1 MTFPFALKVGLR
13 KGEKDELALLCKKP
27 LQSLIME
34 KKKPNNNKQTHDLVA
49 DSHYISENIQIEKI
63 K

>member
-27 LQSLIME
+27 LQSLIMG
-34 KKKPNNNKQTHDLVA
+34 KKNKQTHDLVA
-49 DSHYISENIQIEKI
+49 DSYYISENIQIEKI